1 MTSISRDLND
11 VSFPLRFTSRR
22 HADQSRKWRMSLTK
36 LKTAGFPMQITVSGL
51 IKIIVEAG
59 IYLSLLKIHFY
70 AKNSLDSELNTHSL
84 CKKFGAKHK
93 TDNGIYCQAFKD
105 KVSVNSY
112 TRSHVEMLPPFH
124 GTTRW
129 FRAHRLEDVLQYLFK

>member
-70 AKNSLDSELNTHSL
+70 AKNSP
-84 CKKFGAKHK
+84 
-93 TDNGIYCQAFKD
+93 
-105 KVSVNSY
+105 VNS
-112 TRSHVEMLPPFH
+112 TRIHCAKSSTVQNTKLTMEFTAKPSKIKSQSTAIVMSRCCPHFMGLH
-124 GTTRW
+124 GGFEHT
-129 FRAHRLEDVLQYLFK
+129 A